1 MKAAEADI
9 LLVPGFT
16 GAGPVHWLSR
26 WQKGMKTARRVDLP
40 NRDAPDLPAWTDTLV
55 KAVNTSGRPVVLVA
69 HSLGVL
75 AVAHAAAQFRED
87 RVAGAFMVAAPS
99 AEWVLMQ
106 PDIDPAFA
114 AVPDRPLPFTG
125 MLVASRNDEACR
137 FDHAE
142 KIAGSW
148 AVELVDAGDAG
159 HINTASGHGPWPEG
173 ALRFARFLGSLK
185 PSGV

>member
-1 MKAAEADI
+1 
-9 LLVPGFT
+9 
-16 GAGPVHWLSR
+16 
-26 WQKGMKTARRVDLP
+26 
-40 NRDAPDLPAWTDTLV
+40 
-55 KAVNTSGRPVVLVA
+55 
-69 HSLGVL
+69 
-75 AVAHAAAQFRED
+75 
-87 RVAGAFMVAAPS
+87 
-99 AEWVLMQ
+99 MQ